1 MSGNTQTSDIS
12 ENKTCMEP
20 VASEIE
26 PCKKEADLSEK
37 ETIKNIEGLKLDKET
52 QREVNNK
59 NGTRGTV
66 QHI

>member
-20 VASEIE
+20 VASEIK

>member
-1 MSGNTQTSDIS
+1 
-12 ENKTCMEP
+12 MEP
-20 VASEIE
+20 VASEME

>member
-52 QREVNNK
+52 QGSE
-59 NGTRGTV
+59 
-66 QHI
+66 

>member
-1 MSGNTQTSDIS
+1 
-12 ENKTCMEP
+12 MEP

-26 PCKKEADLSEK
+26 PCKKEVDLSEK